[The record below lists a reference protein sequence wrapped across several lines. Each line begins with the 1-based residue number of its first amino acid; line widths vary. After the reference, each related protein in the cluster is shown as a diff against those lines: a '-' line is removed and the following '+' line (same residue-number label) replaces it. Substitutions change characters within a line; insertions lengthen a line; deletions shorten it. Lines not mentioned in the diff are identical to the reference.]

1 MKFDP
6 ETLRIEDLE
15 EDEEDFDTLQT
26 KTLVADYKEVA
37 AIRTE
42 DKDDTV
48 SRIDQTKLQGLAIET
63 YPRKSDFLINMLK
76 AGTRYVI
83 K

>member
-1 MKFDP
+1 MIGISSNARENVVEDANTVYENTSSSGVGSKVDLKFDP

-48 SRIDQTKLQGLAIET
+48 S
-63 YPRKSDFLINMLK
+63 
-76 AGTRYVI
+76 V
-83 K
+83 